1 MYKPP
6 TSMPPNLS
14 LENPQALPSPP
25 QKAKQTKQ
33 KKKKHFKADLT
44 PRQVTFSPLAPL
56 LLTYLVSCSSPQA
69 LATASFKTSGRS
81 IHSSGARQVPTATS
95 QGFPPSQNTSI
106 PGHAMQPPEQ
116 QSPVVFSERIKKLLR
131 AQTVAGNCIFHLVL
145 CLHVGYFYINSY
157 VQRMAT
163 IPDNAALDYVY

>member
-1 MYKPP
+1 
-6 TSMPPNLS
+6 
-14 LENPQALPSPP
+14 
-25 QKAKQTKQ
+25 
-33 KKKKHFKADLT
+33 
-44 PRQVTFSPLAPL
+44 
-56 LLTYLVSCSSPQA
+56 
-69 LATASFKTSGRS
+69 
-81 IHSSGARQVPTATS
+81 
-95 QGFPPSQNTSI
+95 
-106 PGHAMQPPEQ
+106 MQPPEQ